1 MMNVSD
7 RKNLVSAA
15 QGEDPADIVFQNA
28 DLFNPFTGD
37 WESTDFAVK
46 NGIVLGTGTYSG
58 REVHDLR
65 GAPVIPG
72 LIDAHVH
79 VESSLLHPQE
89 YARLVIGH
97 GTTTVIADPHE
108 IANVCGVEG
117 IRFFLRERED
127 LPIDLFVMLPSCVPA
142 TPTEQGG
149 GILNAEDL
157 EPFMGIP
164 GVLGLGEMMNVPGVL
179 SGDTE
184 VWKKLGLSRVIDG
197 HAPFLRGKA
206 LNAYILSGIQ
216 SDHESVSLDEAA
228 EKLAKGMYIFL
239 REGSTERN
247 LNALIPLISSY
258 TVSRCSFATDDRH
271 VVQMMAAGH
280 VDDCVRKAIASG
292 VSPELAFRMAT
303 LSASDRFGLT
313 DRGAI
318 APGRLADFCILR
330 ERSGCHIEKTFKKGI
345 PVTPG
350 AIKPVKTLRC
360 HFACY
365 PPELHQIHIH
375 GQGQANVIGV
385 VPNQIVT
392 EKLTYAIDAKE
403 IPDLS
408 RDILKVVVVSRYH
421 PGRIGLGLVH
431 GFGLVRGAIAGSV
444 SHDAHNIIAV
454 GVSDRDIIEALHA
467 VIHAQG
473 GLAAVSGRERTFL
486 PLACAG
492 LMSVDPYEQ
501 VAEHLREL
509 LLHTERMNSIPD
521 PFMHLSFLALT
532 VIPHLRVTDR
542 GPFDVDAFRDIPI
555 LFYE

>member
-7 RKNLVSAA
+7 RKNLVSTA

-28 DLFNPFTGD
+28 DLFNPFTCD

-46 NGIVLGTGTYSG
+46 NGIVLGTGTYQG
-58 REVHDLR
+58 REVYDLR

-79 VESSLLHPQE
+79 IESSLLHPQE

-108 IANVCGVEG
+108 IANVCGAEG

-142 TPTEQGG
+142 TTTEQGG
-149 GILNAEDL
+149 GILTAEDL
-157 EPFMGIP
+157 EPFVGIP

-179 SGDTE
+179 SGDAE
-184 VWKKLGLSRVIDG
+184 IWKKLGLSRVIDG
-197 HAPFLRGKA
+197 HAPLLRGKA

-228 EKLAKGMYIFL
+228 EKLAKGMYIFV

-247 LNALIPLISSY
+247 LNALIPLISSH
-258 TVSRCSFATDDRH
+258 TVSRCSFASDDRH
-271 VVQMMAAGH
+271 VDQLMAAGH
-280 VDDCVRKAIASG
+280 IDDCVRKAIASG
-292 VSPELAFRMAT
+292 VPPELAFRMAT
-303 LSASDRFGLT
+303 LSAADRFGLT

-330 ERSGCHIEKTFKKGI
+330 DRSGCQIEKTFKKGI
-345 PVTPG
+345 SVTLET
-350 AIKPVKTLRC
+350 IKPVKALRC
-360 HFACY
+360 HFDCF
-365 PPELHQIHIH
+365 PPDLHQINIP
-375 GQGQANVIGV
+375 GQGQANVIGIT
-385 VPNQIVT
+385 PNQIVT
-392 EKLTYAIDAKE
+392 EKLTYQIDSKE

-408 RDILKVVVVSRYH
+408 RDILKVVVVSRYR

-431 GFGLVRGAIAGSV
+431 GFGLEKGAISGSV
-444 SHDAHNIIAV
+444 SHDAHNFIAV
-454 GVSDRDIIEALHA
+454 GVNDQDIIEALHA
-467 VIHAQG
+467 VIRAQG
-473 GLAAVSGRERTFL
+473 GLVAVTDRERTFL

-501 VAEHLREL
+501 VADQLREL
-509 LLHTERMNSIPD
+509 FHHTKRMKGILD
-521 PFMHLSFLALT
+521 PFMQLSFLALT

-542 GPFDVDAFRDIPI
+542 GPFDVDAFRDIPM
-555 LFYE
+555 FE